1 MSNLSLKRLAPAAAL
16 VSLCA
21 LAGCSTTSGGGGAVS
36 AASAGFFAP
45 LPSSTGTR
53 PADARQ
59 IISELNGGIIGP
71 VVGKRLG
78 DSDRTRALEAE
89 YRALETAPS
98 GQAVAWQ
105 GRNDRVSGEVVAAAP
120 YTVGSQNCRQYS
132 HAVTIDGTAQTAK
145 GVACRNPDGSWT
157 PLS

>member
-1 MSNLSLKRLAPAAAL
+1 MSTLSLQRLSSVGALFLLAAL
-16 VSLCA
+16 S
-21 LAGCSTTSGGGGAVS
+21 GCSTTSGGGVTTG
-36 AASAGFFAP
+36 SAGLFAP
-45 LPSSTGTR
+45 QPAAAATR

-59 IISELNGGIIGP
+59 IIAELNGGIIGP

-78 DSDRTRALEAE
+78 DADRTRALEAE

-105 GRNDRVSGEVVAAAP
+105 GRGGRVSGEVVAAAP
-120 YTVGSQNCRQYS
+120 YAVGSQNCRQYS
-132 HAVTIDGTAQTAK
+132 HAVTIDGATETAK